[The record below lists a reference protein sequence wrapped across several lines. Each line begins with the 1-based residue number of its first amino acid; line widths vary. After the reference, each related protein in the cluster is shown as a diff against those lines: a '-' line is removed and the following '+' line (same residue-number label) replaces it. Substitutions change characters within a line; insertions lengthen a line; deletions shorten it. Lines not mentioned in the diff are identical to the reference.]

1 MAEHVDAVL
10 SPAWTANPPAGTRGR
25 ETAWL
30 PFTTL
35 SVESGTLMIGDASFL
50 PDPDACLALKVQ
62 PGTYEL
68 SVKVMDYGTDKRI
81 SRLRVARAGADP
93 ELGRKVGT
101 VWADVGRTGVCD
113 AERFVA
119 VEPLKDEQRWTETI
133 GAALDAAETPGIAS
147 FEGVEMPFVASGFG
161 DGEFPVYRLQSGGEP
176 VGAEVQ
182 FIKPTERYPF

>member
-1 MAEHVDAVL
+1 MAENLDAVL
-10 SPAWTANPPAGTRGR
+10 SPAWTANPPTGTRGT
-25 ETAWL
+25 ETPWL
-30 PFTTL
+30 AFTTR
-35 SVESGTLMIGDASFL
+35 SIESGRLMIGDASFL
-50 PDPDACLALKVQ
+50 PDPENCVTVNVQ

-93 ELGRKVGT
+93 ELGRKVGA
-101 VWADVGRTGVCD
+101 VWADVGRIGVCD
-113 AERFVA
+113 AERFGA
-119 VEPLKDEQRWTETI
+119 VEPLKDEARWTETI
-133 GAALDAAETPGIAS
+133 GAALDASETHGIAS

-161 DGEFPVYRLQSGGEP
+161 DGEFPVYRLRSGGEP